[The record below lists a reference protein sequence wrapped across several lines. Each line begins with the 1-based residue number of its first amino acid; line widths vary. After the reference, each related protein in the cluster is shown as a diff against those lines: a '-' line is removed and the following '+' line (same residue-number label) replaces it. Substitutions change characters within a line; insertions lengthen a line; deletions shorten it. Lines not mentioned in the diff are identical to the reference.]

1 MDIDNISENDLM
13 NALGDLGSSISSDT
27 QNESNTIEETRPV
40 IEEISS
46 LSPETTNNTIN
57 VSSDSLDSLVP
68 LLKELLANKTLEITI
83 KIKD

>member
-1 MDIDNISENDLM
+1 M